1 MYLCF
6 YPYIIVG
13 PQTSPG
19 TGLLG
24 VQSVGAATKAVS
36 NSAIWVCSSSV
47 LIIYNHADL

>member
-1 MYLCF
+1 MYCVF
-6 YPYIIVG
+6 YPYNIIG

-36 NSAIWVCSSSV
+36 NSAIWV
-47 LIIYNHADL
+47 LIICGYKF